1 MIAGA
6 TFEQSSNAGVGGQ
19 DGDPSWKLPA
29 TGIEGQIWREEKKQ
43 TIQTICWQYF
53 QLHAKCIREKGKTLF
68 DQKNL
73 LLYVLGDILILKVT
87 Y

>member
-6 TFEQSSNAGVGGQ
+6 AFEQSSNAGVGGQ

-53 QLHAKCIREKGKTLF
+53 QLHA
-68 DQKNL
+68 
-73 LLYVLGDILILKVT
+73 
-87 Y
+87 